1 MRKGVTYTLKMMA
14 LALLHLQSATI
25 QSDNAQTK
33 GIPFTTTY
41 RSGRADSLTHGCV
54 AIRAVMRVMNETLA
68 ERCVNSLKHIN
79 PLRPYFSNHVLR
91 TFLFKFPL
99 ILTVKIY
106 LSELFKTVVISFTSW
121 PSHLI
126 QGRYC
131 TEKLEISH
139 PQAQAL

>member
-1 MRKGVTYTLKMMA
+1 MKIIESAFKILQPEGKHQKVRKGVTYTLKMMA

-99 ILTVKIY
+99 ILTVKIC
-106 LSELFKTVVISFTSW
+106 LSELFKTVTISFTS
-121 PSHLI
+121 
-126 QGRYC
+126 
-131 TEKLEISH
+131 
-139 PQAQAL
+139 